1 MGRVFRDR
9 NNYKEQKLR
18 LNPAEYVI
26 HMFDGVRPLARAI
39 KKSPSTVCLWRK
51 VRTKNGGQKGRIPS
65 SSHVPILNEAR
76 SRGLDITPDDLIYGR
91 ELKSNNR
98 E

>member
-1 MGRVFRDR
+1 M
-9 NNYKEQKLR
+9 R

-39 KKSPSTVCLWRK
+39 RKSPATVCLWRK
-51 VRTKNGGQKGRIPS
+51 GRKGKTSSKGRIPS
-65 SSHVPILNEAR
+65 SSHKPILMEAR
-76 SRGLDITPDDLIYGR
+76 SLGLDITPDDLIFGR
-91 ELKSNNR
+91 ELNDNKK

>member
-1 MGRVFRDR
+1 M
-9 NNYKEQKLR
+9 R

-26 HMFDGVRPLARAI
+26 HMFDGIRPLARAI

-51 VRTKNGGQKGRIPS
+51 NRSRKNGHKGRIPS
-65 SSHVPILNEAR
+65 SSHLPILNEAKI
-76 SRGLDITPDDLIYGR
+76 RGLDITADDLIYGR
-91 ELKSNNR
+91 ELNNTAQ